1 MSWASHR
8 KNPSSMSTTQPMPL
22 QEPKQGPDHLSGD
35 FDSAVEAWR
44 MVLQADTKLDQM
56 TVTVNGLMGQLWQ
69 RSRQM
74 MRIRA
79 LAEHLS
85 ISGRPKDLG
94 DHLLGAL
101 YGELGCSHGVIW
113 RMAAAGF
120 EAVASLRLEELH
132 PDNRMLPAP
141 NPFPESAILPFQA
154 QWLDLEVL
162 PKAFGTLRTDPRTE
176 LYYLPFEYQLN
187 LSGFAV
193 LALPKG
199 RIFSES
205 EQEFLSVIQRM
216 TALVLDNTWLY
227 RNLTDREQKLE
238 TLALHLH
245 AQKEDLAQAHRALH
259 DVEATRLAFIS
270 FAGEALRNQLTSQLG
285 YLRLLM
291 DGAGEEDERAA
302 FLKGSNTLGS
312 QMLEVLND
320 LVEWTKLAGGIPMEE
335 PHALALGPV
344 IDELKM
350 VIGTFPAKKSVLI
363 DWPFTEGVPEIVTDP
378 ERLKQVLLNLLL
390 RAQNDLDQGFIP
402 FWIERAPLSLDL
414 SLRLRMAKL
423 DPALAR
429 AALAS
434 HGFDGG
440 SNFEQ
445 GQVGAGLGL
454 VMGQRLMKAVGGNLR
469 VDPSEEGGSIISVDV
484 PMA

>member
-1 MSWASHR
+1 
-8 KNPSSMSTTQPMPL
+8 MPL
-22 QEPKQGPDHLSGD
+22 QPEPEQGRDRSSGD
-35 FDSAVEAWR
+35 FGSAVEAWR
-44 MVLQADTKLDQM
+44 MVLQADTKLEQM
-56 TVTVNGLMGQLWQ
+56 TETVNGLMGQLWQ

-74 MRIRA
+74 MRIRT
-79 LAEHLS
+79 LADYLS

-101 YGELGCSHGVIW
+101 YGELGCTHGAIW
-113 RMAAAGF
+113 RLTATGF
-120 EAVASLRLEELH
+120 EAAASLRLDDANL
-132 PDNRMLPAP
+132 DNQVLPAP
-141 NPFPESAILPFQA
+141 NPFPDSAILPFHA
-154 QWLDLEVL
+154 QWLDLGTL
-162 PKAFGTLRTDPRTE
+162 PKAIRALRVDPRTE
-176 LYYLPFEYQLN
+176 LYYLPFEYQIN

-193 LALPKG
+193 LALPKN
-199 RIFSES
+199 RAFSES

-227 RNLTDREQKLE
+227 RNLVDREEKLE
-238 TLALHLH
+238 ALALNLH
-245 AQKEDLAQAHRALH
+245 SQKEELARAHRALR

-302 FLKGSNTLGS
+302 FLKGSGTLGS

-320 LVEWTKLAGGIPMEE
+320 LVEWTKLAGGTPMEE
-335 PHALALGPV
+335 PHALDLGPV

-350 VIGTFPAKKSVLI
+350 VFGTFPAKKNILI

-402 FWIERAPLSLDL
+402 FWIERAPLTLNL

-429 AALAS
+429 AALAP

-440 SNFEQ
+440 SNFTQ

-469 VDPSEEGGSIISVDV
+469 VDPSDEGGSIISVDV

>member
-1 MSWASHR
+1 
-8 KNPSSMSTTQPMPL
+8 MSTTQPMPL
-22 QEPKQGPDHLSGD
+22 QPAPEQGRDHLTGD
-35 FDSAVEAWR
+35 FGSAVEAWR

-56 TVTVNGLMGQLWQ
+56 TETVNGLMGQLWQ

-74 MRIRA
+74 MRIRN

-94 DHLLGAL
+94 EHLLGAI
-101 YGELGCSHGVIW
+101 YGELGCVHGVLW
-113 RMAAAGF
+113 RLGAMGF
-120 EAVASLRLEELH
+120 EAVASLRLDDINL
-132 PDNRMLPAP
+132 DNHTLPAP
-141 NPFPESAILPFQA
+141 NPFPALAMLAFQA
-154 QWLDLEVL
+154 QWLDMGIL
-162 PKAFGTLRTDPRTE
+162 PAAIQALRVDPRTE
-176 LYYLPFEYQLN
+176 LYYLPFEFNLN
-187 LSGFAV
+187 LSGFV
-193 LALPKG
+193 LIALPRG
-199 RIFSES
+199 RAFSES

-227 RNLTDREQKLE
+227 RSLKDREEKLE

-245 AQKEDLAQAHRALH
+245 AQKKELTQAHQTLR

-302 FLKGSNTLGS
+302 FLKGSSLLGS
-312 QMLEVLND
+312 QMLGVLND
-320 LVEWTKLAGGIPMEE
+320 LVEWTKLAGGAPMEE

-344 IDELKM
+344 IDELKC
-350 VIGTFPAKKSVLI
+350 VFGTFPAKKHVLI

-402 FWIERAPLSLDL
+402 FWIERTPMSLDL
-414 SLRLRMAKL
+414 SLRLGMAKL

-429 AALAS
+429 AALAP
-434 HGFDGG
+434 HAFDGE
-440 SNFEQ
+440 SNFAQ

-454 VMGQRLMKAVGGNLR
+454 VMCHRMMKAVGGNLR
-469 VDPSEEGGSIISVDV
+469 IDSSDDGGSIISVEV

>member
-1 MSWASHR
+1 
-8 KNPSSMSTTQPMPL
+8 MPL
-22 QEPKQGPDHLSGD
+22 QPKPEPGKNQSSGD
-35 FDSAVEAWR
+35 FGSAVEAWR

-56 TVTVNGLMGQLWQ
+56 SETVNGLMGQLWQ

-74 MRIRA
+74 MRVRA
-79 LAEHLS
+79 LAEYLS
-85 ISGRPKDLG
+85 IAGRPKDLG
-94 DHLLGAL
+94 DHLMGAL
-101 YGELGCSHGVIW
+101 YGELGCPHGAIW
-113 RMAAAGF
+113 RLAATGF
-120 EAVASLRLEELH
+120 EAVASLRIDDIDLDSH
-132 PDNRMLPAP
+132 MLPAP
-141 NPFPESAILPFQA
+141 NPFPDSAILPFQA
-154 QWLDLEVL
+154 QWLDLETL
-162 PKAFGTLRTDPRTE
+162 PKAIQALRVDARTE
-176 LYYLPFEYQLN
+176 LYYLPFEFQSN

-193 LALPKG
+193 LALPKA

-227 RNLTDREQKLE
+227 RNLVDREEKLE

-245 AQKEDLAQAHRALH
+245 AQKEELALAHRTLR

-270 FAGEALRNQLTSQLG
+270 FAGEALRNQLASQLG

-291 DGAGEEDERAA
+291 DGAGEEEERDA

-335 PHALALGPV
+335 PHALDLGPV
-344 IDELKM
+344 IEELKM
-350 VIGTFPAKKSVLI
+350 VIGTFPAKAHVLI

-402 FWIERAPLSLDL
+402 FWIERAPMSLDL
-414 SLRLRMAKL
+414 SLRMRMAKL

-429 AALAS
+429 AALS
-434 HGFDGG
+434 PHGFESG
-440 SNFEQ
+440 SNFAQ

-454 VMGQRLMKAVGGNLR
+454 VMGQRMMRAVGGNLR
-469 VDPSEEGGSIISVDV
+469 VDPSDEGGSIISVDV

>member
-1 MSWASHR
+1 
-8 KNPSSMSTTQPMPL
+8 MPL
-22 QEPKQGPDHLSGD
+22 QSDPEKGREHPSGD
-35 FDSAVEAWR
+35 FGSVVEAWR
-44 MVLQADTKLDQM
+44 VVLQADTKLDQM
-56 TVTVNGLMGQLWQ
+56 TETVNGLMRQLWQ

-74 MRIRA
+74 MRIRS

-94 DHLLGAL
+94 DHLLEAL
-101 YGELGCSHGVIW
+101 YGELGCTHGAIW
-113 RMAAAGF
+113 RVGAAGF
-120 EAVASLRLEELH
+120 EAVGSLRLDDINL
-132 PDNRMLPAP
+132 DNHMLPAP
-141 NPFPESAILPFQA
+141 NPFPALAILPFQA
-154 QWLDLEVL
+154 QWLDLEAL
-162 PKAFGTLRTDPRTE
+162 PVAIRTLRVDARTE

-187 LSGFAV
+187 LSGFA
-193 LALPKG
+193 LMALPRG
-199 RIFSES
+199 RAFTES
-205 EQEFLSVIQRM
+205 EQEFLSVIQKM

-227 RNLTDREQKLE
+227 RNLVDREEKLE

-245 AQKEDLAQAHRALH
+245 SQKEELAQAHRTLR

-270 FAGEALRNQLTSQLG
+270 FAGEALRKQLTSQLG
-285 YLRLLM
+285 YLRLLK

-302 FLKGSNTLGS
+302 FLKGSSTLGS
-312 QMLEVLND
+312 QMLDVLND
-320 LVEWTKLAGGIPMEE
+320 LVEWTKLAGGAPMEE
-335 PHALALGPV
+335 PHALDLGPV
-344 IDELKM
+344 IEELKM
-350 VIGTFPAKKSVLI
+350 VFGTFPAKKHVLI

-402 FWIERAPLSLDL
+402 FWIERAPMSLDL

-423 DPALAR
+423 DPSLAR
-429 AALAS
+429 AALAP
-434 HGFDGG
+434 HGFDGD
-440 SNFEQ
+440 SNYKQ

-469 VDPSEEGGSIISVDV
+469 VDPSDEGGSIISLDV

>member
-1 MSWASHR
+1 
-8 KNPSSMSTTQPMPL
+8 MSTTQPMPL
-22 QEPKQGPDHLSGD
+22 QQDPDKGRARSSGD

-44 MVLQADTKLDQM
+44 VVLQADNKLDQM
-56 TVTVNGLMGQLWQ
+56 TETVNGLMSQLWQ

-101 YGELGCSHGVIW
+101 YGELGCVHGVIW
-113 RMAAAGF
+113 RLAATGF
-120 EAVASLRLEELH
+120 DAVASLRLDDLNLENH
-132 PDNRMLPAP
+132 ILPAP
-141 NPFPESAILPFQA
+141 NPLPDSAVLPFQA
-154 QWLDLEVL
+154 QWLDLKSL
-162 PKAFGTLRTDPRTE
+162 PKAIQMLRVDPRSE
-176 LYYLPFEYQLN
+176 LYYLPFEFQLN
-187 LSGFAV
+187 LTGFAI
-193 LALPKG
+193 LALP
-199 RIFSES
+199 RDRVFSES

-227 RNLTDREQKLE
+227 RKLVDREEKLE

-245 AQKEDLAQAHRALH
+245 SQREELAQSNRALR
-259 DVEATRLAFIS
+259 DVDASRLAFIS
-270 FAGEALRNQLTSQLG
+270 FAGEALRKQLASQLG

-291 DGAGEEDERAA
+291 SGAGEEDERAA
-302 FLKGSNTLGS
+302 FLKGSSTLGS

-320 LVEWTKLAGGIPMEE
+320 LVEWTKLAGGVPMEE
-335 PHALALGPV
+335 PYALALGPV

-350 VIGTFPAKKSVLI
+350 VFGTFPPKKHVLI
-363 DWPFTEGVPEIVTDP
+363 DWPFTEGVPDIVTDP

-390 RAQNDLDQGFIP
+390 RAQHDLDHGFIP
-402 FWIERAPLSLDL
+402 FWIERAPLSLNL
-414 SLRLRMAKL
+414 SLRLRMANL

-429 AALAS
+429 AALAPHS
-434 HGFDGG
+434 FDGD
-440 SNFEQ
+440 SNFAQ

-469 VDPSEEGGSIISVDV
+469 VEPSDEGGSIISVDV
-484 PMA
+484 PLA

>member
-1 MSWASHR
+1 MA
-8 KNPSSMSTTQPMPL
+8 TTQPMPL
-22 QEPKQGPDHLSGD
+22 QPKPEPGQDRSSGD
-35 FDSAVEAWR
+35 FGSAVEAWR

-56 TVTVNGLMGQLWQ
+56 TETVNGLMGQLWQ

-94 DHLLGAL
+94 GHLLGAI
-101 YGELGCSHGVIW
+101 YGELGCVHGVVW
-113 RMAAAGF
+113 RLTSTGF
-120 EAVASLRLEELH
+120 EAVASLRMDDISL
-132 PDNRMLPAP
+132 DNHMLPAP
-141 NPFPESAILPFQA
+141 NPFPDSAILPFQA
-154 QWLDLEVL
+154 QWLDLRVL
-162 PKAFGTLRTDPRTE
+162 PKAIQLLRVDARTE
-176 LYYLPFEYQLN
+176 LYYLPFEFQLN
-187 LSGFAV
+187 LSGFAL

-199 RIFSES
+199 RTFSES

-227 RNLTDREQKLE
+227 RNLTDREEKLE

-245 AQKEDLAQAHRALH
+245 AQKEELAQAHRTLH

-270 FAGEALRNQLTSQLG
+270 FAGESLRNQLTSQLS
-285 YLRLLM
+285 YLRLLT
-291 DGAGEEDERAA
+291 DGAGEEEERAA
-302 FLKGSNTLGS
+302 FLKGSSTLGS

-320 LVEWTKLAGGIPMEE
+320 LVEWTKLAGGTPMEE
-335 PHALALGPV
+335 PHALELGPV

-350 VIGTFPAKKSVLI
+350 VFGTFPAKQHVLI
-363 DWPFTEGVPEIVTDP
+363 DWPFTEGLPEIVTDP

-390 RAQNDLDQGFIP
+390 RAQHDLDQGFIP
-402 FWIERAPLSLDL
+402 FWIERTPFSLDL
-414 SLRLRMAKL
+414 SLRLRMASL

-429 AALAS
+429 ATLTP
-434 HGFDGG
+434 HGFESD
-440 SNFEQ
+440 SNYAK
-445 GQVGAGLGL
+445 GQIGAGLGL

>member
-1 MSWASHR
+1 
-8 KNPSSMSTTQPMPL
+8 
-22 QEPKQGPDHLSGD
+22 
-35 FDSAVEAWR
+35 
-44 MVLQADTKLDQM
+44 M
-56 TVTVNGLMGQLWQ
+56 TETVNGLMRQLWQ

-85 ISGRPKDLG
+85 ISGRPKALG

-113 RMAAAGF
+113 RLAVTGF
-120 EAVASLRLEELH
+120 EAVATLRLDDLNL
-132 PDNRMLPAP
+132 DNHLLPAP
-141 NPFPESAILPFQA
+141 NPFPDAAILPFQA
-154 QWLDLEVL
+154 QWLDL
-162 PKAFGTLRTDPRTE
+162 GTLPPAIQTLRVDPRTD
-176 LYYLPFEYQLN
+176 LYYFPFEFQLN
-187 LSGFAV
+187 LTGFAI

-199 RIFSES
+199 RTFSES
-205 EQEFLSVIQRM
+205 EQEFMSVIQRM

-227 RNLTDREQKLE
+227 RNLVDREEKLE

-245 AQKEDLAQAHRALH
+245 SQKEELEQAHRTLR

-285 YLRLLM
+285 YLRLLT

-302 FLKGSNTLGS
+302 FLKGSSTLGS

-320 LVEWTKLAGGIPMEE
+320 LVEWTKLAGGVPMEE
-335 PHALALGPV
+335 PHALDLAPL
-344 IDELKM
+344 IEELKM
-350 VIGTFPAKKSVLI
+350 VFGTFPAKKHVLI
-363 DWPFTEGVPEIVTDP
+363 DWPFTEGVPEIMTDP

-390 RAQNDLDQGFIP
+390 RAQHDLDQGFIP
-402 FWIERAPLSLDL
+402 FWIEREPLSLDL

-423 DPALAR
+423 DPALAK
-429 AALAS
+429 AALAP
-434 HGFDGG
+434 HGFEAG
-440 SNFEQ
+440 SNFMQ

-469 VDPSEEGGSIISVDV
+469 VDPSDEGGSIISVDV